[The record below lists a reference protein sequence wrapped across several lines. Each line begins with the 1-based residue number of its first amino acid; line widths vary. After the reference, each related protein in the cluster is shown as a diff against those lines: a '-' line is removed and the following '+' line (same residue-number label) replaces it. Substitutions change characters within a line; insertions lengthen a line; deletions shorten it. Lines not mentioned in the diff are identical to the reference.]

1 MSSEVEAAS
10 GQPPAARVV
19 PDEAL
24 PGLAAELEG
33 AEATGVQL
41 APFSE
46 RFPGMTMADAYAVQ
60 RAWVAQ
66 KVAGGRRILGHKI
79 GLTSRAMQ
87 MASQITEPDY
97 GALLDDMFFEPNGD
111 LPLSRFVAPKVEVEL
126 AFLLKADLHGP
137 GVTVFDVLRATEYVT
152 PAAEIIDAR
161 IQRVSRE
168 TGRPRR
174 VTDTISDNA
183 ANAGVVVGGRA
194 MRPDDL
200 DLRWAAALCL
210 RNGVVEETGVA
221 AGVLGH
227 PATGIAWLANR
238 LAPHGEGLK
247 AGELV
252 LAGSFTRPVDIAS
265 GDVFTFDYGPLGSFS
280 CRFVGTARAR

>member
-1 MSSEVEAAS
+1 MIP
-10 GQPPAARVV
+10 Q
-19 PDEAL
+19 EAL
-24 PGLAAELEG
+24 SGLAAELEG

-41 APFSE
+41 LPFSE
-46 RFPGMTMADAYAVQ
+46 RFPAMTIADAYAVQ

-111 LPLSRFVAPKVEVEL
+111 IPLSRFVAPKVEVEL

>member
-1 MSSEVEAAS
+1 MSSE
-10 GQPPAARVV
+10 RVIR
-19 PDEAL
+19 DEVL
-24 PGLAAELEG
+24 LSLAAELEG
-33 AEATGVQL
+33 AEARGVQL

-46 RFPGMTMADAYAVQ
+46 RFPGMTIADAYAVQ
-60 RAWVAQ
+60 RAWVAR

-87 MASQITEPDY
+87 LASQINEPDY

-111 LPLSRFVAPKVEVEL
+111 IPLSRFVAPKVEVEL
-126 AFLLKADLHGP
+126 AFVLKLDLRGP

-168 TGRPRR
+168 TGHPRR

-183 ANAGVVVGGRA
+183 ANAGVILGGRA
-194 MRPDDL
+194 VRPDDL
-200 DLRWAAALCL
+200 DLRWAAALCV
-210 RNGVVEETGVA
+210 RNGVIEETGVA

-238 LAPHGEGLK
+238 LAPHGEGLQ
-247 AGELV
+247 AGEVV

-265 GDVFTFDYGPLGSFS
+265 GDVFTFDYGRLGTFS
-280 CRFVGTARAR
+280 CRFTGVARGR

>member
-1 MSSEVEAAS
+1 MSSE
-10 GQPPAARVV
+10 RVIR
-19 PDEAL
+19 DDIL
-24 PGLAAELEG
+24 PGLAAELDR
-33 AEATGVQL
+33 AEASGVQL

-46 RFPGMTMADAYAVQ
+46 RFPGMTIADAYAVQ

-66 KVAGGRRILGHKI
+66 KIADGRHILGHKI

-87 MASQITEPDY
+87 LASQIAEPDY

-111 LPLSRFVAPKVEVEL
+111 IPLSRFVAPKVEVEL
-126 AFLLKADLHGP
+126 AFVLKSDLRGP

-168 TGRPRR
+168 TGHPRR

-183 ANAGVVVGGRA
+183 ANAGVILGGRA
-194 MRPDDL
+194 VRPDDL
-200 DLRWAAALCL
+200 DLRWAAALCV
-210 RNGVVEETGVA
+210 RNGVIEETGVA

-238 LAPHGEGLK
+238 LAPHGEGLQ
-247 AGELV
+247 AGEVV

-265 GDVFTFDYGPLGSFS
+265 GDVFTFDYGRLGTFS
-280 CRFVGTARAR
+280 CRFTGVARGR

>member
-1 MSSEVEAAS
+1 MSSERGAAS
-10 GQPPAARVV
+10 GQQPDLRVI
-19 PDEAL
+19 PQEAL
-24 PGLAAELEG
+24 SGLAAELDG

-46 RFPGMTMADAYAVQ
+46 RFPGMTVGDAYAVQ
-60 RAWVAQ
+60 RAWVTR
-66 KVAGGRRILGHKI
+66 KVQSGRRVLGHKI

-87 MASQITEPDY
+87 LASQIHEPDY

-111 LPLSRFVAPKVEVEL
+111 IPLSRFVAPKVEVEL
-126 AFLLKADLHGP
+126 AFVLRADLRGP
-137 GVTVFDVLRATEYVT
+137 GVTLFDVLRATEYVT

-161 IQRVSRE
+161 IVRVSRE

-183 ANAGVVVGGRA
+183 ANAGVILGGRA

-200 DLRWAAALCL
+200 DLRWAAALCI
-210 RNGVVEETGVA
+210 RNGVIEETGVA

-238 LAPHGEGLK
+238 LAPHGEGLR
-247 AGELV
+247 AGEVV

-265 GDVFTFDYGPLGSFS
+265 GDVFTFDYGPLGTFS
-280 CRFVGTARAR
+280 CRFAGVARGG

>member
-1 MSSEVEAAS
+1 MSSE
-10 GQPPAARVV
+10 RVIR
-19 PDEAL
+19 DDIL
-24 PGLAAELEG
+24 PGLAAELDR
-33 AEATGVQL
+33 AEASGVQL

-46 RFPGMTMADAYAVQ
+46 RFPGMTIADAYAVQ
-60 RAWVAQ
+60 RAWVTR
-66 KVAGGRRILGHKI
+66 KTDGGRRVLGHKI

-87 MASQITEPDY
+87 LASQIAEPDY

-111 LPLSRFVAPKVEVEL
+111 IPLSRFVAPKVEVEL
-126 AFLLKADLHGP
+126 AFVLKSDLRGP

-168 TGRPRR
+168 TGHPRR

-183 ANAGVVVGGRA
+183 ANAGVILGGRA
-194 MRPDDL
+194 VRPDDL
-200 DLRWAAALCL
+200 DLRWAAALCV
-210 RNGVVEETGVA
+210 RNGVIEETGVA

-238 LAPHGEGLK
+238 LAPHGEGLQ
-247 AGELV
+247 AGEVV

-265 GDVFTFDYGPLGSFS
+265 GDVFTFDYGRLGTFS
-280 CRFVGTARAR
+280 CRFTGVARGR

>member
-1 MSSEVEAAS
+1 MTQDHRSIPDDQLTTLAAQLEEAEAS
-10 GQPPAARVV
+10 GAP
-19 PDEAL
+19 L
-24 PGLAAELEG
+24 S
-33 AEATGVQL
+33 
-41 APFSE
+41 PFSE
-46 RFPGMTMADAYAVQ
+46 RFPGMTIADAYAVQ

-66 KVAGGRRILGHKI
+66 KVVGGRRVTGHKI

-111 LPLSRFVAPKVEVEL
+111 IPLSRFVAPKVEVEL
-126 AFLLKADLHGP
+126 AFLLKADLQGP
-137 GVTVFDVLRATEYVT
+137 QVTVFDVLRATEYVT

-161 IQRVSRE
+161 IERISRA
-168 TGRPRR
+168 TGKPRR

-183 ANAGVVVGGRA
+183 ANAGVIVGGRA
-194 MRPDDL
+194 VKPDDL
-200 DLRWAAALCL
+200 DLRWAAALCI
-210 RNGVVEETGVA
+210 RNGVIEETGVA

-227 PATGIAWLANR
+227 PAAGIAWLASR

-252 LAGSFTRPVDIAS
+252 LAGSFTRPVDIAR
-265 GDVFTFDYGPLGSFS
+265 GDVFTFDYGPLGTFS
-280 CRFVGTARAR
+280 CRFAGEARGVACG